1 MNEATVTGTV
11 VIGVGNPLMGD
22 DGLGIAALE
31 RLRNRW
37 RFEPPVE
44 LLDGGTW
51 GLNLLP
57 HVEQAT
63 RVLFIDAIDTDAE
76 PGTLVVLERS
86 DIPRFLARKLSP
98 HQIDVKEVLALAEL
112 RGTLPE
118 ELVAIGVQPESV
130 EMRTSLSP
138 SVADRV
144 EDLVARVVAR
154 LESWGHGSR
163 PMEGPESEDDAG
175 A

>member
-1 MNEATVTGTV
+1 MNEASVPEAV

-31 RLRNRW
+31 RLRNGW
-37 RFEPPVE
+37 RIEPHLE

-57 HVEQAT
+57 HVEAANC
-63 RVLFIDAIDTDAE
+63 VLFIDAIDTAAD
-76 PGTLVVLERS
+76 PGTLVELERE
-86 DIPRFLARKLSP
+86 DIPRFLASKLSP

-118 ELVAIGVQPESV
+118 KLVAVGLQPASV
-130 EMRTSLSP
+130 EMRASLSP
-138 SVADRV
+138 ELTSRLN
-144 EDLVARVVAR
+144 DL
-154 LESWGHGSR
+154 LESVIRRLAAWGYAATKV
-163 PMEGPESEDDAG
+163 EEDSSA
-175 A
+175 

>member
-1 MNEATVTGTV
+1 MKAPVPETV

-31 RLRNRW
+31 RLRDGW
-37 RFEPPVE
+37 RIEPHVD

-57 HVEQAT
+57 HVEQAR
-63 RVLFIDAIDTDAE
+63 RVLFIDAIDADQE
-76 PGTLVVLERS
+76 PGTLVELARE

-118 ELVAIGVQPESV
+118 ELLAIGLQPASV
-130 EMRTSLSP
+130 EMRVSLSP
-138 SVADRV
+138 VLASRLD
-144 EDLVARVVAR
+144 ELVARVIER
-154 LESWGHGSR
+154 LEAWGFVVSKL
-163 PMEGPESEDDAG
+163 EADTG

>member
-1 MNEATVTGTV
+1 MSEPPVPETV

-31 RLRNRW
+31 SLRAGW
-37 RFEPPVE
+37 RFEPHLE

-57 HVEQAT
+57 HVEAAR
-63 RVLFIDAIDTDAE
+63 RVLFIDAINIDAK
-76 PGTLVVLERS
+76 PGTLVELERE

-118 ELVAIGVQPESV
+118 ELVAVGLQPGSV
-130 EMRTSLSP
+130 EMRASLSQDLAP
-138 SVADRV
+138 RLG
-144 EDLVARVVAR
+144 DLVARVIQR
-154 LESWGHGSR
+154 LEAWGYVA
-163 PMEGPESEDDAG
+163 SEFGGDAL

>member
-1 MNEATVTGTV
+1 MSEPPVPETV

-31 RLRNRW
+31 RLRNGW
-37 RFEPPVE
+37 RIEPHLE

-57 HVEQAT
+57 HVEAA
-63 RVLFIDAIDTDAE
+63 RCVLFIDAIDADLE
-76 PGTLVVLERS
+76 PGTLVELERE

-118 ELVAIGVQPESV
+118 ELVAVGLQPDSV

-138 SVADRV
+138 VLESRLGDV
-144 EDLVARVVAR
+144 VARVIER
-154 LESWGHGSR
+154 LERWGYVVTEV
-163 PMEGPESEDDAG
+163 EGDAF

>member
-1 MNEATVTGTV
+1 MSEVPVPETV

-31 RLRNRW
+31 RLRNGW
-37 RFEPPVE
+37 RSEPPLE

-57 HVEQAT
+57 HVEAS
-63 RVLFIDAIDTDAE
+63 RCVLFIDAIDADLE
-76 PGTLVVLERS
+76 PGTLVELERE

-118 ELVAIGVQPESV
+118 ELLAIGLQPASV

-138 SVADRV
+138 VLASRLD
-144 EDLVARVVAR
+144 DLVACVIRR
-154 LESWGHGSR
+154 LQAWGYGVR
-163 PMEGPESEDDAG
+163 AVEDDSG

>member
-1 MNEATVTGTV
+1 MSEVPVPETV

-22 DGLGIAALE
+22 DGLGIEALE
-31 RLRNRW
+31 FLRNGW
-37 RFEPPVE
+37 RFEPHLE

-57 HVEQAT
+57 QVEAAR
-63 RVLFIDAIDTDAE
+63 RVLFIDAIDAGAE
-76 PGTLVVLERS
+76 PGTLVELERE
-86 DIPRFLARKLSP
+86 DIPRFLAIKLSP

-118 ELVAIGVQPESV
+118 ELAAVGLQPDSV

-138 SVADRV
+138 ALASRLG
-144 EDLVARVVAR
+144 DLAACVIRR
-154 LESWGHGSR
+154 LETWGYTV
-163 PMEGPESEDDAG
+163 SEAEAEAG

>member
-1 MNEATVTGTV
+1 MSEVSFPETV

-31 RLRNRW
+31 LLRNGW
-37 RFEPPVE
+37 HFEPHLD

-57 HVEQAT
+57 HVERAR
-63 RVLFIDAIDTDAE
+63 RVLFIDAINADAE
-76 PGTLVVLERS
+76 PGALVELERE

-112 RGTLPE
+112 RGTLPP
-118 ELVAIGVQPESV
+118 ELVAVGLQPESV

-138 SVADRV
+138 VLVSRLG
-144 EDLVARVVAR
+144 DLVARVIER
-154 LESWGHGSR
+154 LEEWGYVASEL
-163 PMEGPESEDDAG
+163 EGEAL

>member
-1 MNEATVTGTV
+1 MSEAPVPETV

-31 RLRNRW
+31 RLRDEW
-37 RFEPPVE
+37 HFEPHVD

-57 HVEQAT
+57 HVEGAR
-63 RVLFIDAIDTDAE
+63 RVLFIDAINVDAE
-76 PGTLVVLERS
+76 PGTLVELERE

-112 RGTLPE
+112 RGMLPE
-118 ELVAIGVQPESV
+118 QLVVIGLQPDSV
-130 EMRTSLSP
+130 EMRVSLSP
-138 SVADRV
+138 VLASRLG
-144 EDLVARVVAR
+144 DLVACVIRR
-154 LESWGHGSR
+154 LEAWGYEVR
-163 PMEGPESEDDAG
+163 EVEGDAR

>member
-1 MNEATVTGTV
+1 MSDSEIPETV

-22 DGLGIAALE
+22 DGLGIEALE
-31 RLRNRW
+31 RIRLRW
-37 RFEPPVE
+37 SFDPPLD

-57 HVEQAT
+57 HVERAR
-63 RVLFIDAIDTDAE
+63 RVMFIDAINIGME
-76 PGTLVVLERS
+76 PGSPVELEG
-86 DIPRFLARKLSP
+86 DEIPRFLAQKLSP

-112 RGTLPE
+112 RGTLPDQ
-118 ELVAIGVQPESV
+118 LVAVGLQPESI

-138 SVADRV
+138 AVEAQLDQLVDRV
-144 EDLVARVVAR
+144 IRRLRDWGYRVTEREEA
-154 LESWGHGSR
+154 
-163 PMEGPESEDDAG
+163 PG

>member
-1 MNEATVTGTV
+1 MSEGPVPETV
-11 VIGVGNPLMGD
+11 VMGVGNPLMGD

-31 RLRNRW
+31 LLRNGW
-37 RFEPPVE
+37 HFEPHLD

-57 HVEQAT
+57 HVESAR
-63 RVLFIDAIDTDAE
+63 RVLFIDAINIDAE
-76 PGTLVVLERS
+76 PGTLVELERQ

-118 ELVAIGVQPESV
+118 ELLAVGLQPDSV

-138 SVADRV
+138 ALASGLG
-144 EDLVARVVAR
+144 DLVARVIQR
-154 LESWGHGSR
+154 LEGWGYVASEL
-163 PMEGPESEDDAG
+163 EGEAF

>member
-1 MNEATVTGTV
+1 MSEVPVPETV

-31 RLRNRW
+31 RLRNGW
-37 RFEPPVE
+37 RIEPHLE

-57 HVEQAT
+57 HVEAA
-63 RVLFIDAIDTDAE
+63 RCVLFIDAIDADLE
-76 PGTLVVLERS
+76 PGTLVELERE

-118 ELVAIGVQPESV
+118 KLVAVGLQPATV
-130 EMRTSLSP
+130 ELRASLSP
-138 SVADRV
+138 ELASRLD
-144 EDLVARVVAR
+144 DLVESVIRR
-154 LESWGHGSR
+154 LAAWGYAASKV
-163 PMEGPESEDDAG
+163 EEDTG

>member
-1 MNEATVTGTV
+1 MSEVPVPETV

-22 DGLGIAALE
+22 DGLGIEALE
-31 RLRNRW
+31 RLRNEW
-37 RFEPPVE
+37 RFEPHLD

-57 HVEQAT
+57 HVEAAR
-63 RVLFIDAIDTDAE
+63 RVLFIDAINADQE
-76 PGTLVVLERS
+76 PGTLVELERE

-118 ELVAIGVQPESV
+118 ELLAIGLQPLSV
-130 EMRTSLSP
+130 EMRASLSAVLA
-138 SVADRV
+138 SRLSELV
-144 EDLVARVVAR
+144 ERVVER
-154 LESWGHGSR
+154 LEAWGFVAIKL
-163 PMEGPESEDDAG
+163 EEDTSA
-175 A
+175 

>member
-1 MNEATVTGTV
+1 MNEVPVPETV

-31 RLRNRW
+31 RLRNGW
-37 RFEPPVE
+37 HFEPHLD

-57 HVEQAT
+57 HVERAQ
-63 RVLFIDAIDTDAE
+63 RVLFIDAINADAE
-76 PGTLVVLERS
+76 PGALVELERE

-112 RGTLPE
+112 RGTLPR
-118 ELVAIGVQPESV
+118 ELVAIGLQPESV
-130 EMRTSLSP
+130 EMRASLSP
-138 SVADRV
+138 VLESRV
-144 EDLVARVVAR
+144 GDLVARVIDR
-154 LESWGHGSR
+154 LDGWGYAAIER
-163 PMEGPESEDDAG
+163 EGDTLA
-175 A
+175 

>member
-1 MNEATVTGTV
+1 MNEVPVPETV

-22 DGLGIAALE
+22 DGLGIEALE
-31 RLRNRW
+31 LLRTRW
-37 RFEPPVE
+37 RFEPSLD

-57 HVEQAT
+57 HVETAS
-63 RVLFIDAIDTDAE
+63 RVLFIDAININAE
-76 PGTLVVLERS
+76 PGTLVELERG

-118 ELVAIGVQPESV
+118 QLVAIGLQPDSV

-138 SVADRV
+138 ALVLRLG
-144 EDLVARVVAR
+144 DLVACVIRR
-154 LESWGHGSR
+154 LEVWGHTAR
-163 PMEGPESEDDAG
+163 EVEGEPRA
-175 A
+175 

>member
-1 MNEATVTGTV
+1 MSDRGIPETV

-22 DGLGIAALE
+22 DGLGIEVLE
-31 RLRNRW
+31 RLRLGWSFR
-37 RFEPPVE
+37 PSLD

-57 HVEQAT
+57 HVESAG
-63 RVLFIDAIDTDAE
+63 RVMFIDAINVGRE
-76 PGTLVVLERS
+76 PGILVELEAEE
-86 DIPRFLARKLSP
+86 IPRFLARKLSP

-118 ELVAIGVQPESV
+118 ELCAIGLQPESV
-130 EMRTSLSP
+130 EMSTSLSAP
-138 SVADRV
+138 VAAGVDRLIERVIERLRGWGYVV
-144 EDLVARVVAR
+144 EEAEAL
-154 LESWGHGSR
+154 
-163 PMEGPESEDDAG
+163 PG

>member
-1 MNEATVTGTV
+1 MSDRGNPETV

-22 DGLGIAALE
+22 DGLGIEVLE
-31 RLRNRW
+31 RLRIGWSFR
-37 RFEPPVE
+37 PSLD

-57 HVEQAT
+57 HVESAR
-63 RVLFIDAIDTDAE
+63 RVMFIDAINIGRE
-76 PGTLVVLERS
+76 PGILVELEAEE
-86 DIPRFLARKLSP
+86 IPRFLARKLSP

-118 ELVAIGVQPESV
+118 ELCAIGLQPESV
-130 EMRTSLSP
+130 EMSTSLSAP
-138 SVADRV
+138 VAAGVDRLIERVIERLRGWGYVV
-144 EDLVARVVAR
+144 EEAEAL
-154 LESWGHGSR
+154 
-163 PMEGPESEDDAG
+163 PG

>member
-1 MNEATVTGTV
+1 MSEASFPETV

-31 RLRNRW
+31 HLRDRW
-37 RFEPPVE
+37 RFEPHVD

-57 HVEQAT
+57 HVEGAR
-63 RVLFIDAIDTDAE
+63 RVLFIDAINVDAE
-76 PGTLVVLERS
+76 PGTLVELERE

-118 ELVAIGVQPESV
+118 EFVAIGLQPDSV
-130 EMRTSLSP
+130 EMRVSLSP
-138 SVADRV
+138 ALASRLG
-144 EDLVARVVAR
+144 DLVACVIRR
-154 LESWGHGSR
+154 LETWGYEVR
-163 PMEGPESEDDAG
+163 EVEGDAR